1 MAVIANSRAYVEA
14 PSSTAPRYGL
24 FAAANGP
31 LALPAH
37 AGGGGLEYETGL
49 CLLPYGY
56 TINCAAPGTKTYDEA
71 IDRITGDP
79 FAVVLA
85 KQCTAVGMTPERW
98 TRFLMEG
105 LLAGEQAAVESIFSD
120 ETFDQAPGL
129 ANATG
134 VVTLAAAAN
143 PIAGIGQLEEWL
155 AARYGPPGV
164 LHIPARAAHQV
175 QATGGLRWDG
185 SRWRTAL
192 GNVVSFGNYKGLL
205 PNGAAPAAGHT
216 TFYIT
221 GQVTIWRAGDVFVTP
236 YGEALNKST
245 NQLFGYAEREYVIAY
260 DCFVAGVDVTL

>member
-14 PSSTAPRYGL
+14 PSNTAPRYGL

-31 LALPAH
+31 FELPAH
-37 AGGGGLEYETGL
+37 ASGGGLEYETGL

-56 TINCAAPGTKTYDEA
+56 AINCEDPATKTYTDGV
-71 IDRITGDP
+71 DLITGDP

-85 KQCTAVGMTPERW
+85 KRCGTVGMTPERW

-134 VVTLAAAAN
+134 VATLAAAAN
-143 PIAGIGQLEEWL
+143 VIAGIGALEAWL
-155 AARYGPPGV
+155 AARYGPVGV
-164 LHIPARAAHQV
+164 IHIPAVAAHQV
-175 QATGGLRWDG
+175 QSGGGLRWDG

-192 GNVVSFGNYKGLL
+192 GNIVSFGNYKGLT
-205 PNGAAPAAGHT
+205 PAGAAPAAGHT

-221 GQVTIWRAGDVFVTP
+221 GQVTIWRSGNVFLTP
-236 YGEALNKST
+236 YGEAIDKAT
-245 NQLFGYAEREYVIAY
+245 NQLYGFAEREYVIAY

>member
-1 MAVIANSRAYVEA
+1 MAVTANSRVLVPA
-14 PSSTAPRYGL
+14 PSNTAPRYGL

-31 LALPAH
+31 FTLPDH
-37 AGGGGLEYETGL
+37 ASNGGIEYETGL

-56 TINCAAPGTKTYDEA
+56 TINCASPGTKTFDET
-71 IDRITGDP
+71 IDRINGDP

-98 TRFLMEG
+98 RGFLMEG

-143 PIAGIGQLEEWL
+143 VIAGIGQLEEWL
-155 AARYGPPGV
+155 AARYGPVGV
-164 LHIPARAAHQV
+164 IHIPARAAHQV
-175 QATGGLRWDG
+175 QASGGLRWDG

-192 GNVVSFGNYKGLL
+192 GNIVSFGNYKGLL

-221 GQVTIWRAGDVFVTP
+221 GQVTVWRAGNVFLTP
-236 YGEALNKST
+236 YEESLNKST
-245 NQLFGYAEREYVIAY
+245 NQLYGFAEREYIVAY